1 MTVHVGG
8 KRTHG
13 RYLLLKQRVEFLG
26 DKPIPL
32 GVQALQPIEPI
43 EFSRQQTQLP
53 KLTTN
58 EKLQNHRVS
67 PVPVLDANTEDPG
80 KNSSTMIDLNSR
92 PNQIHGQPSNTQ
104 GMNAL
109 NDSNHECASV
119 VPVGSC
125 NQDLEK

>member
-13 RYLLLKQRVEFLG
+13 RYLLLRQRVEGTNPFLW
-26 DKPIPL
+26 KSRPCN
-32 GVQALQPIEPI
+32 LQNQ
-43 EFSRQQTQLP
+43 FSWQQTQLP

-80 KNSSTMIDLNSR
+80 KIASTMIDLNSR
-92 PNQIHGQPSNTQ
+92 PNRIHGQPSNTQ
-104 GMNAL
+104 VQGMNAL
-109 NDSNHECASV
+109 SDSNHECASV